1 MCFREIKAEQ
11 LKANEN
17 NLKRE
22 NKDFTS
28 QDFTNFTTYILS
40 SAHEMFRFLT
50 LHPFFFSKI
59 KP

>member
-22 NKDFTS
+22 NTDFIS
-28 QDFTNFTTYILS
+28 QDFTNFTT
-40 SAHEMFRFLT
+40 
-50 LHPFFFSKI
+50 
-59 KP
+59 

>member
-22 NKDFTS
+22 NTA
-28 QDFTNFTTYILS
+28 DFTNFTTYI
-40 SAHEMFRFLT
+40 
-50 LHPFFFSKI
+50 
-59 KP
+59 